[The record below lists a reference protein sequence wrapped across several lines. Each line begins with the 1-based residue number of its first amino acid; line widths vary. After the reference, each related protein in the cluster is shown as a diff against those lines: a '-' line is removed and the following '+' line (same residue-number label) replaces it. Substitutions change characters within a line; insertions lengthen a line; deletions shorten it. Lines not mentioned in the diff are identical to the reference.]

1 MNENCEFLQWH
12 YIREDKDVSIT
23 MKYFE
28 ICATVDKIK
37 IYESS

>member
-1 MNENCEFLQWH
+1 MYENCEFLLMH
-12 YIREDKDVSIT
+12 YIRTDNEVSIT

-37 IYESS
+37 IYEFS